1 MARESWTRTAFG
13 AALAFVVTVEA
24 GLTAPE
30 DEGVSKGVWGG
41 GEGERAEESFKL
53 SNGPLS
59 AAAAPGGP
67 AIPAA

>member
-1 MARESWTRTAFG
+1 MHYPTSLVQGT
-13 AALAFVVTVEA
+13 L
-24 GLTAPE
+24 E
-30 DEGVSKGVWGG
+30 DDGVSKGVGGG